1 MRGWPVPKLD
11 FAQRDVL
18 MWAAIGL
25 AGLVGIYLVVKVVL
39 PQLTKALGNAGA
51 GVANSV
57 ANAPA
62 TVAHAA
68 IGGADSLIAEFTTPF
83 ADWWKGLDTAAPTPK
98 NAGQIVA
105 STNSDMGGVNFGATD
120 GATW

>member
-1 MRGWPVPKLD
+1 MPKGPKLD
-11 FAQRDVL
+11 FAQKDVL
-18 MWAAIGL
+18 MWAAIGV
-25 AGLVGIYLVVKVVL
+25 AGLVAVYVVIKVVI

-62 TVAHAA
+62 TLVHAA
-68 IGGADSLIAEFTTPF
+68 IGGANNLVSEVTTPF
-83 ADWWKGLDTAAPTPK
+83 TDWWAGLDSSTPAPL
-98 NAGQIVA
+98 NAGQIA
-105 STNSDMGGVNFGATD
+105 TSTNSDMGGKNFGVLD